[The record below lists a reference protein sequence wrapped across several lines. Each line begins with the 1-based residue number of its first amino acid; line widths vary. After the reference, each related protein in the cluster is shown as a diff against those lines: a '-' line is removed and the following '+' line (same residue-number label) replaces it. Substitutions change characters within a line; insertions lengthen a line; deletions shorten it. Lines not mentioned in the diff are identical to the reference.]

1 MSLKQL
7 AKKYGFEK
15 KKNLIFLGAAEA
27 EAEALSTS
35 TLSLMSVYED
45 FHNLFHELD
54 SEKFIV
60 LGKKGSGKSAFAEYL
75 CAISKDEPNVFCK
88 FIRQGEAN
96 LEHIVQIGKEHNHL
110 IERDSLYKWI
120 ILTNILKLFADNQA
134 IKNNKDYA
142 QLSQFL
148 KKNSGY
154 IDIKEAQIKELIET
168 NGFEINVE
176 YFKRFL
182 RGKYQKQLEIHKEKA
197 PFYKL
202 LPDLEDVVLKVL
214 KSREETDNG
223 NTYLLLF
230 DDLDISFNSNDP
242 NSIESIISLIRVT
255 KAINNELFAKNNLKS
270 KAILFIRDD
279 IGKLISTCAT
289 DTGKVF
295 SSYSV
300 LINWYQDEYNQ
311 NNKETDLHIREF
323 INKRIKIALEKNEVP
338 VDQHDPWL
346 SLVQEPF
353 TEAIDSP
360 KTSFKYLLD
369 HTFLRPR
376 DLILLFKP
384 LSTHEY
390 KIPLSKNDANH
401 LLGMYAEELVTEFK
415 NELSCFYN
423 NVQIISIMNALGAI
437 EKICR
442 ASSNYSCSFKEAKAK
457 INEYCN
463 NMNAEE
469 LIKDLFN
476 RSVLGNINPS
486 NKHIYFKF
494 REPSRDT
501 YNFNEDY
508 YLIVHSIFRVYL
520 NNKGYS

>member
-1 MSLKQL
+1 MALKDL
-7 AKKYGFEK
+7 AKKLGFEN

-35 TLSLMSVYED
+35 SLSLRSVYED

-54 SEKFIV
+54 NEKFIV
-60 LGKKGSGKSAFAEYL
+60 LGRKGSGKSAFAEYL
-75 CAISKDEPNVFCK
+75 CAISKDEPNIFCK

-96 LEHIVQIGKEHNHL
+96 LEQIVQIGQKSGNT

-120 ILTNILKLFADNQA
+120 VLTNILQLFADNQA
-134 IKNNKDYA
+134 IKNNKDYSL
-142 QLSQFL
+142 LSQFL
-148 KKNSGY
+148 RKNSGY
-154 IDIKEAQIKELIET
+154 INIKGDQIKELVET
-168 NGFEINVE
+168 NGFEISVE
-176 YFKRFL
+176 YFKRFMK
-182 RGKYQKQLEIHKEKA
+182 GKFKKELTIHREKA

-202 LPDLEDVVLKVL
+202 LPDLEDVVLRVL
-214 KSREETDNG
+214 TSPEERAND
-223 NTYLLLF
+223 NTYFLLF
-230 DDLDISFNSNDP
+230 DDLDISFNSHDP
-242 NSIESIISLIRVT
+242 NSIDSIISLIRVT
-255 KAINNELFAKNNLKS
+255 KTINNELFAKNNLKS

-295 SSYSV
+295 SSYST

-323 INKRIKIALEKNEVP
+323 INKRIKIALERNGLP
-338 VDQHDPWL
+338 VDQSDPWL

-353 TEAIDSP
+353 AEAANSP

-390 KIPLSKNDANH
+390 RIPLSKHDANH
-401 LLGMYAEELVTEFK
+401 LLGMYADELVTEFK

-423 NVQIISIMNALGAI
+423 NVQIISIMSALGSI
-437 EKICR
+437 ERVCR
-442 ASSNYSCSFKEAKAK
+442 TSSNYSCSVTEAKVR
-457 INEYCN
+457 INEYCKD
-463 NMNAEE
+463 MNADE
-469 LIKDLFN
+469 LIVDLFN
-476 RSVLGNINPS
+476 RSILGNINP
-486 NKHIYFKF
+486 NNNHIYFKF

-508 YLIVHSIFRVYL
+508 NLIVHSIFRVYL